1 MANPTNGPLPVG
13 TVTFLLTDVEGSTT
27 GWEADRGAM
36 AAAIVRHYEIL
47 DAAVRARGGVR
58 PVEQGEGD
66 SVVAV
71 FSLASEA
78 VRVAVDIQ
86 LALAAEPWPD
96 GAHLALR
103 MALHTGE
110 AQMRDAGNY
119 MGRAVI
125 RTARL
130 RAIGHGGQILCS
142 ASTADLAG
150 DDLPDGV
157 ALVPLGAHRLKD
169 LGRPEQVFQVCH
181 PGLRR
186 EFPPLRSLD
195 AIPNNLPVYLTSFIG
210 REAELADLARLAG
223 QHRLVTLTGS
233 GGVGKTRLAAAVA
246 AELAGSHPDG
256 AWWVEL
262 APLADPALVTEAVL
276 GVLQVGDA
284 PGSSATQRLT
294 AHLATRDLLVVL
306 DNCEHV
312 LDACA
317 AMSEAVLRT
326 CPGVAVVA
334 TSREALGVGG
344 EVTWRVPPLALP
356 FKGDPCP
363 VESLGS
369 YDAVRLF
376 VDRAVKARPNFAVTN
391 ATAPVVA
398 EICARLDGIPL
409 AIELAA
415 ARIRVLSPQQI
426 LDGLEDRFRLLTGG
440 TRGGMRRQQTLEA
453 SVAWS
458 HDLLTPEERVLFRRL
473 SVFAGG
479 FTLDAAEY
487 VGAGSGPGCE
497 PAAVLDL
504 LQGLADKS
512 LVVVEDDLEGTAS
525 RYHLLE
531 TIRDFAALELA
542 RAEET
547 APARDAHLSV
557 CLDSARQWE
566 EAYLGVTPV
575 VIRHF
580 AAEHDNFRAALDWA
594 LAGDDPEP
602 ALDLAWR
609 HGALL
614 FMRGRY
620 REGRET
626 VERALGMPGAGPTAR
641 GTGVWL
647 LGFLQWCLGDL
658 DGMQASAAE
667 VLAVAQAAGDRR
679 LECRAHHL
687 YALLNLVVDPEAGKA
702 SIAAG
707 LPLAE
712 ESADAFELISCSCLR
727 AMIAVRAD
735 DTAAAL
741 GYLDRAL
748 ALSDETYGNHYW
760 MSWSLALDGV
770 MAVRLGS
777 LPRGR
782 AAVDRSIALSTGL
795 GGTTEIGFGTGVLAE
810 IELLEGAPERAVAL
824 ADPSIR
830 DCTEA
835 AAYAALPYLLGVRG
849 RALWALGHPDARA
862 ALEEAVGVTRE
873 VGDPWQHAQAVL
885 PLARF
890 LVSAGDLGP
899 VEALLAE
906 ARASGA
912 VLGSPWVSATA
923 DHAAG
928 LLAAA
933 RGQPDRAED
942 LHHAALA
949 VHAEHGYPLGV
960 IDSLEALA
968 VVAVGQESWA
978 EAARL
983 LAATAQRREKL
994 GYRHDRALVA
1004 PAEAATRAGLG
1015 DEAFQAAWAEG
1026 EVLTIEEAVAYASRA
1041 RGERKRPSSG
1051 WGSLTPTEIDVA
1063 RLAAEGLSNAEIGAK
1078 LFISAG
1084 TAKVHLHH
1092 IYAKLNLANRA
1103 QLTAEVTRRGG

>member
-1 MANPTNGPLPVG
+1 MGTSVNGPLPVG

-27 GWEADRGAM
+27 GWEADRAAM
-36 AAAIVRHYEIL
+36 AAAIVRHYEIV
-47 DAAVRARGGVR
+47 DAAVRARGGLR

-71 FSLASEA
+71 FPLASEA
-78 VRVAVDIQ
+78 VRAAVDIQ

-96 GAHLALR
+96 GTGLAVR
-103 MALHTGE
+103 AALHTGE
-110 AQMRDAGNY
+110 AQLRDAGNY
-119 MGRAVI
+119 MGPTVI

-130 RAIGHGGQILCS
+130 RAVGHGGQILCS
-142 ASTADLAG
+142 GSTADLAG
-150 DDLPDGV
+150 DALADGV
-157 ALVPLGAHRLKD
+157 TLLDLGAHRLKD
-169 LGRPEQVFQVCH
+169 LGRPEHVFQVCH

-186 EFPPLRSLD
+186 EFPALRSLD
-195 AIPNNLPVYLTSFIG
+195 AIPNNLPVHLTSFIG

-246 AELAGSHPDG
+246 AELARTHPDG

-276 GVLQVGDA
+276 GVLRVGDV
-284 PGSSATQRLT
+284 PGSSALQRLT
-294 AHLATRDLLVVL
+294 AYLATRDLLVVL

-312 LDACA
+312 LGACA

-326 CPGVAVVA
+326 CPGVAVLA

-344 EVTWRVPPLALP
+344 EVTWQVPPLALP
-356 FKGDPCP
+356 ARDEPCA

-376 VDRAVKARPNFAVTN
+376 IDRAVKARPNFAVTN

-398 EICARLDGIPL
+398 EICAHLDGIPL

-440 TRGGMRRQQTLEA
+440 GRSVLRRQQTLEA

-458 HDLLTPEERVLFRRL
+458 HDLLTPDERVLFRRL
-473 SVFAGG
+473 AVFAGG
-479 FTLDAAEY
+479 FTLDAAET

-504 LQGLADKS
+504 LDGLVAKS

-525 RYHLLE
+525 RYRLLE
-531 TIRDFAALELA
+531 TIRDFAALALA

-547 APARDAHLSV
+547 APARDAHLRF
-557 CLDSARQWE
+557 CLASARQFE
-566 EAYLGVTPV
+566 EAWVGFNPTV
-575 VIRHF
+575 VRHSV
-580 AAEHDNFRAALDWA
+580 AELDNYRAALDWA

-602 ALDLAWR
+602 ALDLAAR
-609 HGALL
+609 HAITLA
-614 FMRGRY
+614 FRGRY
-620 REGRET
+620 REGREA
-626 VERALGMPGAGPTAR
+626 VDRALALPGGSPAAR
-641 GTGVWL
+641 VIALWN
-647 LGFLQWCLGDL
+647 LGCLQWFLADL
-658 DGMQASAAE
+658 DGMEASAGEMMA
-667 VLAVAQAAGDRR
+667 LARAAGDRR
-679 LECRAHHL
+679 LEGWAHESYGL
-687 YALLNLVVDPEAGKA
+687 RNAVVDPEVGKA
-702 SIAAG
+702 SMAAA
-707 LPLAE
+707 LPLLE
-712 ESADAFELISCSCLR
+712 ESGDLFQLMKCAMNRAF
-727 AMIAVRAD
+727 IAVRAD
-735 DTAAAL
+735 DTAAARS
-741 GYLDRAL
+741 YLDHSL
-748 ALSDETYGNHYW
+748 ALSEAHGNHLISCW
-760 MSWSLALDGV
+760 NFALEAV
-770 MAVRLGS
+770 VAVRLGT
-777 LPRGR
+777 LARGR
-782 AAVDRSIALSTGL
+782 EAADRSIALSTGL
-795 GGTTEIGFGTGVLAE
+795 GETTVIGLGAGLLAE
-810 IELLEGAPERAVAL
+810 IELLQGSAERAMTL
-824 ADPSIR
+824 AEPHIR
-830 DCTEA
+830 ACRDA
-835 AAYAALPYLLGVRG
+835 FAYNALPYLMTTRA
-849 RALWALGHPDARA
+849 RALGALGHPDARA
-862 ALEEAVGVTRE
+862 ALEEAAALARG
-873 VGDPWQHAQAVL
+873 VGDPWQHAQAAL
-885 PLARF
+885 PLSRF
-890 LVSAGDLGP
+890 LVSAADLAP
-899 VEALLAE
+899 VEDLLAE

-933 RGQPDRAED
+933 QGEPDRAED

-949 VHAEHGYPLGV
+949 IHAEHGYALGV

-968 VVAVGQESWA
+968 ALAAGQESWA
-978 EAARL
+978 EATRL
-983 LAATAQRREKL
+983 LAATAARREEL
-994 GYRHDRALVA
+994 GYHHDRALCA
-1004 PAEAATRAGLG
+1004 PAEAAARAGLG
-1015 DEAFQAAWAEG
+1015 DEAFEAAWAEG
-1026 EVLTIEEAVAYASRA
+1026 EALTIEAALSYASRA
-1041 RGERKRPSSG
+1041 RGERHRPSSG
-1051 WGSLTPTEIDVA
+1051 WASLTPTELDVA

-1103 QLTAEVTRRGG
+1103 QLTAEVTRRRC

>member
-1 MANPTNGPLPVG
+1 
-13 TVTFLLTDVEGSTT
+13 
-27 GWEADRGAM
+27 
-36 AAAIVRHYEIL
+36 
-47 DAAVRARGGVR
+47 
-58 PVEQGEGD
+58 
-66 SVVAV
+66 
-71 FSLASEA
+71 
-78 VRVAVDIQ
+78 
-86 LALAAEPWPD
+86 
-96 GAHLALR
+96 
-103 MALHTGE
+103 
-110 AQMRDAGNY
+110 

-142 ASTADLAG
+142 GSTADLAG

-157 ALVPLGAHRLKD
+157 TLVALGAHRLKD
-169 LGRPEQVFQVCH
+169 LGRPEQVFHVCH

-195 AIPNNLPVYLTSFIG
+195 AIPNNLPVHLTSFIG
-210 REAELADLARLAG
+210 REAELADLARLAS

-233 GGVGKTRLAAAVA
+233 GGIGKTRMAAALA
-246 AELAGSHPDG
+246 AELVATYPDG

-262 APLADPALVTEAVL
+262 APLADPALVTEALL
-276 GVLQVGDA
+276 GVLRVGDV
-284 PGSSATQRLT
+284 PGSSALQRLT
-294 AHLATRDLLVVL
+294 AYLATRDLLVVL

-312 LDACA
+312 LGACA
-317 AMSEAVLRT
+317 AMSEAVLRA
-326 CPGVAVVA
+326 CPGVAVLA

-344 EVTWRVPPLALP
+344 EVTWQVPPLALP
-356 FKGDPCP
+356 ARDEPCP

-398 EICARLDGIPL
+398 EICARLGGIAL

-415 ARIRVLSPQQI
+415 ARIRVLTPQQI

-440 TRGGMRRQQTLEA
+440 ARGGLRRQQTLEA

-458 HDLLTPEERVLFRRL
+458 HDLLTPDERVLFRRL

-479 FTLDAAEY
+479 FTLDAAET

-504 LQGLADKS
+504 LDGLAAKS
-512 LVVVEDDLEGTAS
+512 LVVVEDDLDGTAS
-525 RYHLLE
+525 RYRLLE
-531 TIRDFAALELA
+531 TIRDFAALALA

-547 APARDAHLSV
+547 APARDAHLRFCLASV
-557 CLDSARQWE
+557 RQWE
-566 EAYLGVTPV
+566 EAWVGINPT

-580 AAEHDNFRAALDWA
+580 AAELDNYRAALDWA

-602 ALDLAWR
+602 ALDLAGR
-609 HGALL
+609 HGILL
-614 FMRGRY
+614 AIRGRY
-620 REGRET
+620 REGREA
-626 VERALGMPGAGPTAR
+626 VVRALALPGGSPAAR
-641 GTGVWL
+641 VVALWM
-647 LGFLQWCLGDL
+647 LGCIQWYLCDL
-658 DGMQASAAE
+658 DGMKASAAE
-667 VLAVAQAAGDRR
+667 MLALARAAGDRR
-679 LECRAHHL
+679 LEGWAHEL
-687 YALLNLVVDPEAGKA
+687 YGLCNLVVDPEAGKA
-702 SIAAG
+702 SIAAA
-707 LPLAE
+707 LPLLE
-712 ESADAFELISCSCLR
+712 ESGDEFLLMKCTMNR

-735 DTAAAL
+735 DTAAARS
-741 GYLDRAL
+741 YLDHAL
-748 ALSDETYGNHYW
+748 ALSETHGNHLLSCW
-760 MSWSLALDGV
+760 NLALD
-770 MAVRLGS
+770 AVVALRLGS

-782 AAVDRSIALSTGL
+782 AAADRSIALSTGL
-795 GGTTEIGFGTGVLAE
+795 GETTVLGFGAGVLAE
-810 IELLEGAPERAVAL
+810 IELLEGSAERALTL
-824 ADPSIR
+824 AEPYIR
-830 DCTEA
+830 ACTEA
-835 AAYAALPYLLGVRG
+835 AAYNALPYLMTTRA

-862 ALEEAVGVTRE
+862 ALEEAAGLARE
-873 VGDPWQHAQAVL
+873 VGDPWQHAQAAL

-890 LVSAGDLGP
+890 LVTAGDLAP

-933 RGQPDRAED
+933 RREPDRAED
-942 LHHAALA
+942 LHHAALV
-949 VHAEHGYPLGV
+949 VHAEHGYALGV
-960 IDSLEALA
+960 VDSLEALA
-968 VVAVGQESWA
+968 VVAAGQESWA

-983 LAATAQRREKL
+983 LAATAHRREEL

-1004 PAEAATRAGLG
+1004 PAEAAARASLG
-1015 DEAFQAAWAEG
+1015 DEAFEAAWAEG
-1026 EVLTIEEAVAYASRA
+1026 EALTIGAAVTYASRA

-1051 WGSLTPTEIDVA
+1051 WASLTPTELDVA

-1078 LFISAG
+1078 LFIAPG

-1092 IYAKLNLANRA
+1092 LYVKLNLANRA

>member
-27 GWEADRGAM
+27 GWEADRAAM
-36 AAAIVRHYEIL
+36 AAAIVRHYEIV

-78 VRVAVDIQ
+78 VRAAVDIQ
-86 LALAAEPWPD
+86 VTMAAEPWPE
-96 GAHLALR
+96 GGRLALR

-110 AQMRDAGNY
+110 AQLRDAANY

-142 ASTADLAG
+142 GSTADLAA

-157 ALVPLGAHRLKD
+157 TLVDLGPHRLKD
-169 LGRPEQVFQVCH
+169 LGRPEQAFQVCH

-195 AIPNNLPVYLTSFIG
+195 AIPNNLPVHLTSFIG
-210 REAELADLARLAG
+210 REAELADVGRLVG

-246 AELAGSHPDG
+246 AELAGAHPDG

-262 APLADPALVTEAVL
+262 APLTDPALVTEALL
-276 GVLQVGDA
+276 GVLHVGDA
-284 PGSSATQRLT
+284 PGSSALQRLT
-294 AHLATRDLLVVL
+294 AHLATRDLLVIL

-312 LDACA
+312 LEACA

-326 CPGVAVVA
+326 CPGVAVLA

-344 EVTWRVPPLALP
+344 EVTWQVPPLALP
-356 FKGDPCP
+356 AKNMPCP

-415 ARIRVLSPQQI
+415 ARIRVLTPQQI
-426 LDGLEDRFRLLTGG
+426 LDGLEHRFRLLTGG
-440 TRGGMRRQQTLEA
+440 ARGGLRRQQTLEA

-458 HDLLTPEERVLFRRL
+458 HDLLTPDERVLFRRL

-479 FTLDAAEY
+479 FTLDAAEI
-487 VGAGSGPGCE
+487 VGAGSGRGCE
-497 PAAVLDL
+497 PGAVLDL
-504 LQGLADKS
+504 LDGLAAKS
-512 LVVVEDDLEGTAS
+512 LVVVEDDLEGTVAS
-525 RYHLLE
+525 RYRLLE
-531 TIRDFAALELA
+531 TIRDFAALALA

-547 APARDAHLSV
+547 APARDAHLRF
-557 CLDSARQWE
+557 CLASARQWE
-566 EAYLGVTPV
+566 EAMVGINPM

-580 AAEHDNFRAALDWA
+580 VAELDNYRAALDWA

-602 ALDLAWR
+602 ALDLAAR
-609 HGALL
+609 HGMLL
-614 FMRGRY
+614 ACRGRY
-620 REGRET
+620 REGREA
-626 VERALGMPGAGPTAR
+626 VERALALPGGSPAAR
-641 GTGVWL
+641 VVALWL
-647 LGFLQWCLGDL
+647 LGCMQWYLCML
-658 DGMQASAAE
+658 DGMEASAAQM
-667 VLAVAQAAGDRR
+667 LALARAAGDRR
-679 LECRAHHL
+679 LEGWAHEL
-687 YALLNLVVDPEAGKA
+687 YGLCNLVVDPEAGKT
-702 SIAAG
+702 SIAAA
-707 LPLAE
+707 LPLLE
-712 ESADAFELISCSCLR
+712 ESGDQFLLMKCTMNR

-735 DTAAAL
+735 DTAAARS
-741 GYLDRAL
+741 YLDQAL
-748 ALSDETYGNHYW
+748 ALSETHGNHLLSCW
-760 MSWSLALDGV
+760 NLALD
-770 MAVRLGS
+770 AVVALRLGS

-782 AAVDRSIALSTGL
+782 AAAHRSIALSTGL
-795 GGTTEIGFGTGVLAE
+795 GETTVLGFGAGVLAE
-810 IELLEGAPERAVAL
+810 IELLEGSAERAMTL
-824 ADPSIR
+824 AEPYIR
-830 DCTEA
+830 ACTEA
-835 AAYAALPYLLGVRG
+835 AAYNALPYLMTTRA

-862 ALEEAVGVTRE
+862 ALEEAAGLARE
-873 VGDPWQHAQAVL
+873 VGDPWQHAQAAL

-890 LVSAGDLGP
+890 LVTAGDLAP

-933 RGQPDRAED
+933 QGEPDRAED

-949 VHAEHGYPLGV
+949 THAERRYPLGI

-968 VVAVGQESWA
+968 AVAAGQESWA
-978 EAARL
+978 EATRL
-983 LAATAQRREKL
+983 LAATAARREEL
-994 GYRHDRALVA
+994 GYRHDRALAA
-1004 PAEAATRAGLG
+1004 PAEAAARAGLG
-1015 DEAFQAAWAEG
+1015 DEAFEAAWAEG
-1026 EVLTIEEAVAYASRA
+1026 DALTIEAAVAYASRA
-1041 RGERKRPSSG
+1041 RGERNRPSSG
-1051 WGSLTPTEIDVA
+1051 WASLTPTELDVA

-1084 TAKVHLHH
+1084 TAKVHLHTSTPSSTWP
-1092 IYAKLNLANRA
+1092 
-1103 QLTAEVTRRGG
+1103 TAPN